1 MNKESIIT
9 RPLEARE
16 GQTRSWGVALLPKMV
31 INEKWENEKSWMDVF
46 LLCMVPPSPHQS
58 DRWSKASLWE
68 RCYLT
73 ISHASI
79 DPSIWHSIIHPI
91 QWGKMGEEMIQ
102 EDLTDKP
109 QVTICSR
116 AVRICVKAYIWFS
129 SFQILLPMAFPFNR
143 TLLSCQEAEKCVKSI
158 LHCRVHFFQT
168 HRLVAVP

>member
-46 LLCMVPPSPHQS
+46 LLCMVPPSPPQS

-79 DPSIWHSIIHPI
+79 YPSIWHSIIHPI

-116 AVRICVKAYIWFS
+116 AVRICVKEYIFDFLLFKFS
-129 SFQILLPMAFPFNR
+129 FRWLFLLTEPFYLVKRLRNVLNRFYIVECTSFNHTA
-143 TLLSCQEAEKCVKSI
+143 
-158 LHCRVHFFQT
+158 
-168 HRLVAVP
+168 

>member
-79 DPSIWHSIIHPI
+79 DPSIWHSSIHPI
-91 QWGKMGEEMIQ
+91 QWGKMREEMIQ
-102 EDLTDKP
+102 ENLTQAPVHHLLK
-109 QVTICSR
+109 SR
-116 AVRICVKAYIWFS
+116 QNMCKSIFDFLLFKS
-129 SFQILLPMAFPFNR
+129 SFWWLFLLTEPFYLVKKLRNVLNR
-143 TLLSCQEAEKCVKSI
+143 FYIVECTSFKHTA
-158 LHCRVHFFQT
+158 
-168 HRLVAVP
+168 